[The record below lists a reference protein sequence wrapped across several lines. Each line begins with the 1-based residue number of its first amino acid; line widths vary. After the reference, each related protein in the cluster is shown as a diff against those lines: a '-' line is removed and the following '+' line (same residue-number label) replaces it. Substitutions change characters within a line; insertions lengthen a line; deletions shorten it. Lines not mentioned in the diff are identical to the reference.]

1 MKPWWQVLG
10 VARCSDRATIRRAY
24 AAKLKATNPEDDA
37 KGFMALRE
45 AYEEALRW
53 VDYDHYEDWDEEGED
68 GAEAETGADDAAAAL
83 VSACIIEPQEPPA
96 PIDAAPLLPPA
107 APPPPVAQPDPFERA
122 QMAEA
127 AELDRLIAALDSG
140 LRGPWFK
147 DRDAV
152 RAAFDAVMAS
162 PALMEIDRRA
172 RTEYQLAALLAD
184 TIPRSD
190 AILRE
195 AMAAFG
201 WEGEGNHPPA
211 VWSLRARLDE
221 WRLIASFGRDH
232 ALASGWRALIAG
244 KTPAWLRRVV
254 ALRPGVAGQ
263 VRQLFDLADYEVP
276 GIAHSFHPKAAE
288 WWRAHLDAPRFG
300 FAELALLLIGA
311 LAAGLFA
318 LLGATPTLQL
328 WGAVAAGSTGVALAV
343 AHWRFVAPMRWRRA
357 QALAGT
363 PQGFGWRFGLWLVVT
378 MTAISLPLS
387 PWGVGGLCAAAFA
400 LALAIFVLDGSDG
413 GGGVPWRRVV
423 VLGVV
428 GAFVGPAF
436 AAMRVDQQALV
447 LVFAASSGLVGL
459 SARMA
464 IARLISPRPV
474 LIALGLLLALIVAA
488 VIRSDWMPE
497 TPLIPWGAAAC
508 TGLVL
513 MSGLRAGDP
522 NGRGDGV
529 ASLVNMLLWAMLVV
543 AAVLSVPD
551 KPGQGNL
558 APPIAVVPADP
569 MKALETTE
577 PGFREVKTGNPK
589 LYADVAAVRT
599 AMANGSRDPHAG
611 SNEIDRLVNAAYR
624 KRLALASAALLA
636 AEMDIRLARLREYR
650 STNPRACAG
659 EAGAGEPV
667 LTKPLRERHYAHAL
681 RVAASKPDGIRG
693 LTMGREIKAME
704 LLRIAA
710 NGDPAA
716 ADRLAKALEG
726 NDAAA
731 KCDARIAMMEAL
743 VAQDDLDIAKTMR
756 PTLLARAA
764 PKSGRK

>member
-1 MKPWWQVLG
+1 MLG
-10 VARCSDRATIRRAY
+10 IPRGSDRATIRRAY
-24 AAKLKATNPEDDA
+24 AARLKTTNPEDDA

-45 AYEEALRW
+45 AYEQALRW
-53 VDYDHYEDWDEEGED
+53 VEYQHFDDWDDAEEADEPAIVEAPVPEVLEVAGDEGE
-68 GAEAETGADDAAAAL
+68 L
-83 VSACIIEPQEPPA
+83 EP
-96 PIDAAPLLPPA
+96 LPPA
-107 APPPPVAQPDPFERA
+107 APLPPPPPDPLAEARA
-122 QMAEA
+122 ADA
-127 AELDRLIAALDSG
+127 AELERLLAELEAG

-147 DRDAV
+147 DRDAL
-152 RAAFDAVMAS
+152 RATFDAVMAA

-172 RTEYQLAALLAD
+172 HTEYRLAALIAD

-190 AILRE
+190 AILQP

-211 VWSLRARLDE
+211 VWELRARLDE
-221 WRLIASFGRDH
+221 WRLIASFGRGGH
-232 ALASGWRALIAG
+232 GLGAGWRALIAG
-244 KTPAWLRRVV
+244 KTPSWLRRIA
-254 ALRPGVAGQ
+254 ALRPGLEGQ

-300 FAELALLLIGA
+300 FAEVALLLIGA

-318 LLGATPTLQL
+318 LVGATPALRL
-328 WGAVAAGSTGVALAV
+328 WGAVAAGAAGVVLAV
-343 AHWRFVAPMRWRRA
+343 AHWRFVTPLRWRRM
-357 QALAGT
+357 QGLAAT
-363 PQGFGWRFGLWLVVT
+363 PGGFGWRFGLWLVVT
-378 MTAISLPLS
+378 LTAISLPVS
-387 PWGVGGLCAAAFA
+387 PWIAGGIAASAFA
-400 LALAIFVLDGSDG
+400 LALTIFVLDGSEG
-413 GGGVPWRRVV
+413 GGGVPWRRVI

-436 AAMRVDQQALV
+436 AAMRVEEQALV

-464 IARLISPRPV
+464 IARLIAPRPI

-488 VIRSDWMPE
+488 IMRSDWQPG
-497 TPLIPWGAAAC
+497 TPLIPWGAVAC

-529 ASLVNMLLWAMLVV
+529 ASLVNMLLWATLVV

-551 KPGQGNL
+551 KQRQGNL
-558 APPIAVVPADP
+558 TPPISVVPADP
-569 MKALETTE
+569 MKALETVE
-577 PGFREVKTGNPK
+577 PGFREVKTGNPR

-599 AMANGSRDPHAG
+599 AMANGSRDPYAG
-611 SNEIDRLVNAAYR
+611 SKEIDRLVNAAYQ

-650 STNPRACAG
+650 GANPRACAG

-667 LTKPLRERHYAHAL
+667 LSKALRERHYAHAL
-681 RVAASKPDGIRG
+681 RVAASKPDGIRR
-693 LTMGREIKAME
+693 LTTGREIKGDE

-710 NGDPAA
+710 NGDAA
-716 ADRLAKALEG
+716 VADRFAKALQG
-726 NDAAA
+726 SDPAA

-743 VAQDDLDIAKTMR
+743 VAQDDIDIAKTMR

-764 PKSGRK
+764 PKSEKK